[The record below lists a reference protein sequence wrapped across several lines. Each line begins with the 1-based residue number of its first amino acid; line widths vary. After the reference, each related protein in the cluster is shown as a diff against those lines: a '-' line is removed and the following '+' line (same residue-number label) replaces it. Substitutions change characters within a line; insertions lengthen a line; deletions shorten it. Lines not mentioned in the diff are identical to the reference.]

1 MLTDPNALHETLNSE
16 DRSIPAGHN
25 RSSGFSA
32 GGNAD
37 SFNLK
42 SAAIRR
48 LSRAVHSL
56 EIGAD
61 FIAVTGAV
69 LLAYSLYRALHI
81 GRHASYHIM
90 EVSVV
95 GCSAALFYVLM
106 LRASGA
112 YTRATSLLRVRET
125 ERVIAASSQ
134 LCLFAFGISFWAEIR
149 CPRLV
154 FLFASVL
161 IPILVLAEKQLI
173 YIIVRS
179 LYAQGYATRRA
190 VIYGAGLSG
199 KRAFSV
205 LARSPKFGIDPVAIV
220 DDDSALIGTM
230 VSESGYT
237 SSRWVRVMSGPITV
251 ELLRQLSA
259 EVVVISSPSI
269 SAEAFAQIGV
279 ATEDAGAALSFVP
292 HDSLVCSAELTYWDA
307 DGMIFASVDE
317 QESSSIYGHLKRAF
331 DFTVALLLLVWLS
344 PLLILI
350 GLAIRWTSHGP
361 ALFTQQRVG
370 KNGRRFELYKF
381 RSMDATSPRYAVS
394 PTSPLDPRITRIGA
408 FLRRTSLDEIPQL
421 LNVLKGDMSLVGPR
435 PEMPFIVEQYNAVQ
449 RKRLRVEQGITGL
462 WQISADRAHSIH
474 ENIQYDLYYIHHR
487 NFFMDLAILLHTIGF
502 AMRGI

>member
-1 MLTDPNALHETLNSE
+1 
-16 DRSIPAGHN
+16 
-25 RSSGFSA
+25 
-32 GGNAD
+32 
-37 SFNLK
+37 
-42 SAAIRR
+42 
-48 LSRAVHSL
+48 
-56 EIGAD
+56 
-61 FIAVTGAV
+61 
-69 LLAYSLYRALHI
+69 
-81 GRHASYHIM
+81 
-90 EVSVV
+90 
-95 GCSAALFYVLM
+95 
-106 LRASGA
+106 
-112 YTRATSLLRVRET
+112 
-125 ERVIAASSQ
+125 
-134 LCLFAFGISFWAEIR
+134 
-149 CPRLV
+149 
-154 FLFASVL
+154 
-161 IPILVLAEKQLI
+161 
-173 YIIVRS
+173 
-179 LYAQGYATRRA
+179 
-190 VIYGAGLSG
+190 
-199 KRAFSV
+199 
-205 LARSPKFGIDPVAIV
+205 
-220 DDDSALIGTM
+220 
-230 VSESGYT
+230 
-237 SSRWVRVMSGPITV
+237 
-251 ELLRQLSA
+251 
-259 EVVVISSPSI
+259 VVVISSPSI